1 MMARQRPPSG
11 STALEV
17 PPPRQISLAR
27 SQRMLDGTSQ
37 EWRPHRPTRALI
49 TADSVRCWPP
59 KTDHSA

>member
-27 SQRMLDGTSQ
+27 SQRMLDGTS
-37 EWRPHRPTRALI
+37 
-49 TADSVRCWPP
+49 
-59 KTDHSA
+59 